1 MMGDHQAAATAYRQA
16 ANISFTEPVA
26 MRLVEAM
33 RRSGDSAGAAR
44 VLELF
49 LQQNPRNVPAQ
60 MLAANTLLQ
69 TGHWDDA
76 IDIYENLRGRL
87 GNRDATLLNNLA
99 WAWSQKGDYGR
110 AIPYARRAWELDPNN
125 PTTADTL
132 GWLLYKSG
140 RDKAQ
145 GLALI
150 EQAGRG
156 APSDREIRRHLAGTR
171 RGG

>member
-1 MMGDHQAAATAYRQA
+1 MLGDYRAAAAAYRRA
-16 ANISFTEPVA
+16 ANIAFTEPVA

-33 RRSGDSAGAAR
+33 RSSGDNAGAAR

-49 LQQNPRNVPAQ
+49 LQQNPQNVPAQ

-76 IDIYENLRGRL
+76 IRIYENLRARL

-110 AIPYARRAWELDPNN
+110 AIPYARRAWELDPQQ
-125 PTTADTL
+125 PDH
-132 GWLLYKSG
+132 
-140 RDKAQ
+140 
-145 GLALI
+145 
-150 EQAGRG
+150 
-156 APSDREIRRHLAGTR
+156 RRHARLAALQERPRQGPGPRPDRAGGPRARQPTAETRRNAGTR
-171 RGG
+171 KGG